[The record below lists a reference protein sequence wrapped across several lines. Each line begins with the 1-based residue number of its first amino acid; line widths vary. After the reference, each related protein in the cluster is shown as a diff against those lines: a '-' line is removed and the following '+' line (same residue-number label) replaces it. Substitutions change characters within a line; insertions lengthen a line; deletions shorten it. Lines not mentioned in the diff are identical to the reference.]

1 MTLELCEPQLNALR
15 FGGQKHDV
23 DVAVARSPGQ
33 VAAAE
38 IQGFEANAEHY
49 LIVKASRSPRCF
61 RWFRWWMNFMGETPS
76 GYRCLDHIFYTIFYT
91 IINY

>member
-1 MTLELCEPQLNALR
+1 
-15 FGGQKHDV
+15 
-23 DVAVARSPGQ
+23 
-33 VAAAE
+33 
-38 IQGFEANAEHY
+38 